1 MNEIHKACDKILALR
16 LADTQSITRVS
27 SAQKYRNLE
36 EFLDA
41 AQANG
46 LLDKPGPEGL
56 IIPGGARDE
65 VFAHAKSWNMFTLSD
80 DFDVAP
86 EVLSVMP
93 LAKVREMRVIP
104 LRLQGNRLYCAVNDP
119 ADFSKKAAIQARTK
133 WPVELMYASTKT
145 LDQLIERFY
154 STHHEATVQGAL
166 ASKQAGIDD
175 KVSVVQAQDAT
186 HVQQTLNAI
195 IEGALQQ
202 GEADIHIDHFQDHLE
217 VRYGKGSNLRY
228 YNKFPLELG
237 GRIANVIRG
246 KAKITNPDFECQNG
260 TLIHPWQGTD
270 YSLRVGILPATF
282 GPSITLRL
290 GQDRAWDLDEI
301 GMNPST
307 YDRWTSVTEN
317 KNGLYI
323 VTGPM
328 GSGKTVL
335 LQATAAR
342 RAGVNRKIVTLEA
355 PIEYRFPQYVTQVQ
369 VEASQG
375 RDWNDIMPTVLRSA
389 ASTILLGEINRQ
401 EIGHTAVE
409 AANTGHQVFS
419 TLHTNDAVTSI
430 TRLREFG
437 ILPSV
442 LSDVM
447 RAVCAQRLVETLCSH
462 CKVSARPSERHLEL
476 FQVDD
481 KTFNESTW
489 FDKNPAGC
497 ERCAGTGIGG
507 RAPIH
512 ELMTFD
518 EAVRDLVAEEAST
531 RLIREAAVAAGMVP
545 LADSALGLAA
555 AGKTSLSLARE
566 EITF

>member
-1 MNEIHKACDKILALR
+1 MNEIFKACDRILALK
-16 LADTQSITRVS
+16 LADSGRITAVS
-27 SAQKYRNLE
+27 SMQRWRNLE
-36 EFLDA
+36 DFLA
-41 AQANG
+41 AASTEG
-46 LLDKPGPEGL
+46 LLDSVGPDGSR
-56 IIPGGARDE
+56 IPGGARDE
-65 VFAHAKSWNMFTLSD
+65 VFAYAKSWNLFSLTP
-80 DFDVAP
+80 DFEISSQVR
-86 EVLSVMP
+86 EVMP
-93 LAKVREMRVIP
+93 TSKVREARIIP
-104 LRLQGNRLYCAVNDP
+104 LRLHDNRLYCAVSDP
-119 ADFSKKAAIQARTK
+119 SDFNKKASIQARTN
-133 WPVELMYASTKT
+133 WPVELQYASEQT
-145 LDQLIERFY
+145 LDLLIERFY

-166 ASKQAGIDD
+166 ATKQAGFNERAT
-175 KVSVVQAQDAT
+175 VVQAQDAT

-202 GEADIHIDHFQDHLE
+202 GEADIHIDHFLNHLE
-217 VRYGKGSNLRY
+217 VRYGKGSNLRH

-237 GRIANVIRG
+237 SRIANVIRA

-260 TLIHPWQGTD
+260 TLTHTWQGIE
-270 YSLRVGILPATF
+270 YSLRVGVLPATF

-290 GQDRAWDLDEI
+290 GQDRAWNLDEI
-301 GMNPST
+301 GMNEAT
-307 YDRWTSVTEN
+307 YNRWTSVTEN
-317 KNGLYI
+317 KSGLFI

-369 VEASQG
+369 VESGQG

-447 RAVCAQRLVETLCSH
+447 RAVCAQRLVETLCEK
-462 CKVSARPSERHLEL
+462 CKVPRAPSERHLEL

-481 KTFNESTW
+481 ATITGTDW
-489 FDKNPAGC
+489 FEKNPTGC
-497 ERCAGTGIGG
+497 DRCGGSGIGG

-518 EAVRDLVAEEAST
+518 EAVRDLVAEEASS
-531 RLIREAAVAAGMVP
+531 RDIREAAVAAGMVP
-545 LADSALGLAA
+545 LADSALNLAI
-555 AGKTSLSLARE
+555 AGRTSLSLARE